1 MTAHGLNVDA
11 ATCFM
16 VPRGELYS
24 SRVAPLPYCSL
35 QNAGRKNIRP
45 SIKIRV
51 GLIHIVVWLFGF
63 SNYSGELGKRAGS
76 RSFFLVCGLENS
88 NREADSGLKD

>member
-1 MTAHGLNVDA
+1 MTAHGLNVEA

-24 SRVAPLPYCSL
+24 SRVAPLPFCSL
-35 QNAGRKNIRP
+35 QNAGRKNTRP
-45 SIKIRV
+45 GVKIRV

-76 RSFFLVCGLENS
+76 RSCFLICDLENS
-88 NREADSGLKD
+88 DRNADSITA